1 MLTSVRRTVRAGLA
15 VVAAA
20 ALLTTAPSGQ
30 AQLGGGPIVRIEQ
43 DWELVVNTPD
53 TTLCSPQIFILMYP
67 ESGGDIW
74 GQFLINYN
82 DQPKFSAGGVQIQL
96 WQNSSVLDGEDNA
109 PRQAILQNAN
119 ETVTFTLVMEIK
131 GGKLNFN
138 AQNVSSPSFGDINHL
153 ASSAAYDPN
162 SFTNYKS
169 SDSTGKSG
177 ILFGSNR
184 VTSLTLKQVR
194 KIDQAGN
201 AIVEAPQLVYPSVAA
216 AGVGGGGLIGQ

>member
-43 DWELVVNTPD
+43 DWELIVNTPD
-53 TTLCSPQIFILMYP
+53 TTLCSPQLFILMYP

-109 PRQAILQNAN
+109 PRQAILQNQN

-162 SFTNYKS
+162 SFSNYKS
-169 SDSTGKSG
+169 SDSVSKSG

-201 AIVEAPQLVYPSVAA
+201 TIVEAPQVVYPSVAA